1 MTTLSRLIRKRADR
15 DFATAIPAIPATQ
28 QTPSAGTVAKIATV
42 AVAKPAQ
49 EEPQPAGTVAK
60 IATVAVANSPNPEAE
75 RRTVARVAT
84 VAVASATRPVIEP
97 SWVSISYIR
106 GWAVTGA
113 ELRCYK
119 ERLARLECKTGPDS
133 DDAERWA
140 LAEILAA
147 RPGDDQVTCGDCQH
161 FQSDTIGDGTG
172 IGGCAAG
179 VMTGPLK
186 YPSVKR
192 HCEQWR
198 MRA

>member
-28 QTPSAGTVAKIATV
+28 QTLSV
-42 AVAKPAQ
+42 
-49 EEPQPAGTVAK
+49 GTVAK

-84 VAVASATRPVIEP
+84 AAVASATRPVIEP

-133 DDAERWA
+133 DDTERRA

-147 RPGDDQVTCGDCQH
+147 RPGDDQVTCGDWLCCINWIWARKADEI
-161 FQSDTIGDGTG
+161 S
-172 IGGCAAG
+172 
-179 VMTGPLK
+179 L
-186 YPSVKR
+186 
-192 HCEQWR
+192 
-198 MRA
+198 